1 MLKVIP
7 NILLFLLLIPVLG
20 SGRSNVFPTG
30 AKATGMG
37 NAFTSMDG
45 IEAVFHNQAG
55 FSSVDKFTVLLGY
68 ENRFGISELSQPYA
82 LVAIPTKTG
91 NFGLH
96 FSTLGPSQWLETNV
110 SLAYAKQITPWFSA
124 GLQFNYFN
132 NVLPEESST
141 ISSAGY
147 EAGVLFS
154 LPKNI
159 KIGAHV
165 ANPWSLTMQT
175 LTYTEKIPWMVSAG
189 AHMLVGRNVIV
200 SAGAEKTENLPV
212 NLKAGL
218 EWEAVPDL
226 FFRMGANSSPATF
239 FAGMGYSFPFV
250 RADLAMCFHQQLGYT
265 TGITLLFN
273 IEW

>member
-7 NILLFLLLIPVLG
+7 NILLLFLLIPLAG
-20 SGRSNVFPTG
+20 SGRSNVFPAG

-37 NAFTSMDG
+37 NAFTSLDG
-45 IEAVFHNQAG
+45 IEAAFHNQAG

-96 FSTLGPSQWLETNV
+96 FSTLGPAQWLETNI
-110 SLAYAKQITPWFSA
+110 SLAYAKQVNPWLSA
-124 GLQFNYFN
+124 GLQFNYFSN
-132 NVLPEESST
+132 ILPEESST
-141 ISSAGY
+141 ISSAGF

-154 LPKNI
+154 LPKQI

-175 LTYTEKIPWMVSAG
+175 LTYAEKIPWSISAG
-189 AHMLVGRNVIV
+189 ASMPVGSDVIV
-200 SAGAEKTENLPV
+200 SAGAEKTEELPV
-212 NLKAGL
+212 NVKAGI

-226 FFRMGANSSPATF
+226 FFRIGANSSPATF
-239 FAGMGYSFPFV
+239 FAGMGYSFSFV